1 MRVALV
7 DPLSYTP
14 PYDHELAAALAR
26 RGHDVELLTSAFLH
40 GEAPEPSGYRREELF
55 LPLSGRLLRRAPRAR
70 IRLLLKAAEYVPSVR
85 RLERHIEEDDPD
97 VVHLQWLPRPEYDVR
112 WVRRLGRRRA
122 TVFTAHDVLPRRA
135 KALSAWR
142 EALALVDRV
151 VVHSERAV
159 GQLQEL
165 GVDPGRIA
173 RIPHPVF
180 EPRVA
185 LEPPHGSTLL
195 FFGLLRAYKGLDV
208 LVRALPRIAR
218 GLPDVRL
225 VVAGD
230 PIDPVEPQQ
239 RLAAELG
246 VADRIEWR
254 LGFLPEDEVTELM
267 ASAAAVVL
275 PYRQLDSSG
284 VLATAIG
291 YGRPVVVS
299 DVGSLGEVVR
309 EFGAG
314 RVVPPGDEAAL
325 AEACAGLLGDE
336 AELARAHQ
344 GAVAATAALTWDA
357 SAREHERVYK
367 EVRREPAGPVPVGNR
382 RGL

>member
-1 MRVALV
+1 MRLALV

-14 PYDHELAAALAR
+14 PYDHDLAAALAR
-26 RGHDVELLTSAFLH
+26 CGHDVELLTSAFLH
-40 GEAPEPSGYRREELF
+40 GDAPEPHGYRREELF
-55 LPLSGRLLRRAPRAR
+55 LPLSGRLFRRAPRAR
-70 IRLLLKAAEYVPSVR
+70 VRLLLKAAEYVPSVR
-85 RLERHIEEDDPD
+85 RLLRHIEETDPD

-112 WVRRLGRRRA
+112 WVRRLAQRRA
-122 TVFTAHDVLPRRA
+122 TVLTAHDVLPRRER
-135 KALSAWR
+135 ALAAWR
-142 EALALVDRV
+142 EALSLVDRV
-151 VVHSERAV
+151 VVHSHRAV

-165 GVDPGRIA
+165 GVEPGRIA

-180 EPRVA
+180 EPPAV
-185 LEPPHGSTLL
+185 LGPPHGSTLL

-218 GLPDVRL
+218 ELPDVRL

-230 PIDPVEPQQ
+230 PVDPVEPQQ
-239 RLAAELG
+239 QLAAELG

-267 ASAAAVVL
+267 ASAAVVVL

-291 YGRPVVVS
+291 YRRPAVVS
-299 DVGSLGEVVR
+299 DVGSLGETVR

-325 AEACAGLLGDE
+325 AEACADLLADE
-336 AELARAHQ
+336 AALGRAYQ
-344 GAVAATAALTWDA
+344 GAVAAASALTWDA
-357 SAREHERVYK
+357 AAREHERVY
-367 EVRREPAGPVPVGNR
+367 EAVRREPAPRVPGGNR